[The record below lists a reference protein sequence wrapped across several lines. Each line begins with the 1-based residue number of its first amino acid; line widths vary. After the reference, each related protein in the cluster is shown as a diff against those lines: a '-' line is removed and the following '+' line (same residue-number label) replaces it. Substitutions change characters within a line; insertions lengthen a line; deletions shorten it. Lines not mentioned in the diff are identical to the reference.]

1 MLLRLWNYIRGY
13 VIIFV
18 EGYFLEKF
26 VNICTRRQIF
36 LWDIRKKKNSAMS
49 MKISIKGFKML
60 KPIAKKT
67 GCRVKILRKRGVPF
81 VLYRY
86 KRRKT
91 FILGAVLFV
100 FMFYF
105 MTSFVWTVE
114 VIGNEKLTST
124 YILDKVSSVGVRPG
138 VFKYRINPHE
148 VANSLMLDVDELSW
162 VSVVIKGTKVKIN
175 VAEAVLKPKLVEKDV
190 PCDIVAAKDGVVK
203 SIFVKSGLGAVQAG
217 DTVEKGQVLIN
228 GTIPV
233 KNQEDNPRIL
243 HAIGDVM
250 ARTWYDGSQTV
261 ETKIFEK
268 IRTGETKDNYSLVL
282 LSRKIDLF
290 HKEPPYGEYDKV
302 DIGKTLSIG
311 EDLVLPF
318 GLVIERY
325 YENNILEKELSLD
338 EAKKLAE
345 DSAYKKAYKD
355 VPKEAQIV
363 NSEVS
368 FIEKEDGQI
377 VAEIVIEC
385 LENIGYERKIGG
397 N

>member
-36 LWDIRKKKNSAMS
+36 LWDIKKKKNSAMS

-67 GCRVKILRKRGVPF
+67 GCRVKILGKRGVPF

-91 FILGAVLFV
+91 FILGAALFV
-100 FMFYF
+100 FLFYF
-105 MTSFVWTVE
+105 MTSFVWSVE

-124 YILDKVSSVGVRPG
+124 FILDKVSSLGVRSG
-138 VFKYRINPHE
+138 VFKYSINPHE
-148 VANSLMLDVDELSW
+148 VANNLMLDVDELSW

-175 VAEAVLKPKLVEKDV
+175 IAEATSKPKLVEKDV

-203 SIFVKSGLGAVQAG
+203 AVFVKSGVGAVQVG
-217 DTVEKGQVLIN
+217 DTVEKDQVLIS
-228 GTIPV
+228 GTVPA
-233 KNQEDNPRIL
+233 KNQEDNPRIV

-250 ARTWYDGSQTV
+250 ARTWYDGSQNV
-261 ETKIFEK
+261 ETKIYEK
-268 IRTGETKDNYSLVL
+268 NRTGEKKENYSLVL
-282 LSRKIDLF
+282 FSNKIDLF
-290 HKEPPYGEYDKV
+290 HKDPPYAEYEKV

-338 EAKKLAE
+338 DAKKMAE
-345 DSAYKKAYKD
+345 DNAYKKAYEL

-363 NSEVS
+363 SSEVS
-368 FIEKEDGQI
+368 FIEKDDGQLI
-377 VAEIVIEC
+377 AEVVIEC

>member
-36 LWDIRKKKNSAMS
+36 LWDIKKKKNSAMC

-67 GCRVKILRKRGVPF
+67 GCRVKILGKRGIPF

-91 FILGAVLFV
+91 FILGAALFV
-100 FMFYF
+100 FLFYF
-105 MTSFVWTVE
+105 MTSFVWSVE

-124 YILDKVSSVGVRPG
+124 FILDKVSSLGVRSG
-138 VFKYRINPHE
+138 VFKYSINPHE

-175 VAEAVLKPKLVEKDV
+175 IAEATSKPKLVEKDV

-203 SIFVKSGLGAVQAG
+203 AVFVKSGVGAVQAG
-217 DTVEKGQVLIN
+217 DTVEKDQVLIS
-228 GTIPV
+228 GTVPA
-233 KNQEDNPRIL
+233 KNQEDNPRIV

-250 ARTWYDGSQTV
+250 ARTWYDGSQNV
-261 ETKIFEK
+261 ETKIYEK
-268 IRTGETKDNYSLVL
+268 NRTGEKKENYSLVL
-282 LSRKIDLF
+282 FSKKIDLF
-290 HKEPPYGEYDKV
+290 HKDPHYAEYDKV

-338 EAKKLAE
+338 DAKKLAE
-345 DSAYKKAYKD
+345 DSAYKKACERI
-355 VPKEAQIV
+355 PKEAQIV
-363 NSEVS
+363 SSEVNY
-368 FIEKEDGQI
+368 IEKDDGQL
-377 VAEIVIEC
+377 VAEVVIEC